1 MSRYDNAPDPFNK
14 PLKVC
19 RHIKKKADN
28 GMEINPVPY
37 IIGITDD
44 YYTCSWLCQ
53 DCIEKYKLPKQGVFL
68 FHLPSSDE
76 GDEHFGFLQNL
87 KLDLNNIEGC
97 FDKLGFKKAASLDI
111 NPFEVVEEELTSYLD
126 KNLLLLL
133 SGITPTIYDEYV
145 RDALRVPFGSELV
158 EK

>member
-1 MSRYDNAPDPFNK
+1 MITVAPKVNQAK
-14 PLKVC
+14 P
-19 RHIKKKADN
+19 
-28 GMEINPVPY
+28 
-37 IIGITDD
+37 
-44 YYTCSWLCQ
+44 S
-53 DCIEKYKLPKQGVFL
+53 
-68 FHLPSSDE
+68 
-76 GDEHFGFLQNL
+76 L